1 MDVSSSHHLGMLARA
16 KQGTACGQVKLRK
29 CVFCAMEP
37 TNAAGVDVLARAKSS
52 RWELFLKSTLVHV
65 VRRVPT
71 PE

>member
-37 TNAAGVDVLARAKSS
+37 TNAAGVDVLDFGQGVVASG
-52 RWELFLKSTLVHV
+52 HV
-65 VRRVPT
+65 DGEAAVGK
-71 PE
+71 